1 MRNGLPIFSTVNVRG
16 SLCGNQPAP
25 SRGPRCGAHDLA
37 AAAAMTLVFVAGL
50 AQGADTAMPPATA
63 RVAPP
68 PAGQYHLD
76 KSHASLVLRV
86 SHFGFST
93 YTTRFSRYESEL
105 TFDPNNLAAS
115 KVVTTIDAASLATDA
130 WPTKCIEILNGPQLL
145 DTAKYPQIVFKSGK
159 IQMTGAKT
167 MKISGS
173 LTLHGVT
180 KPVVLTAS
188 FNGGYAGMANMDPNA
203 RIGFSAHGAFKR
215 SDFGMGFGIPA
226 AGSKVGV
233 GDLIDFSIET
243 EFVGPPLPAAA
254 APSK

>member
-1 MRNGLPIFSTVNVRG
+1 MRHGLADFKVDDCANLRTI
-16 SLCGNQPAP
+16 Q
-25 SRGPRCGAHDLA
+25 GARHLA
-37 AAAAMTLVFVAGL
+37 AAVGIMLLLEAGL
-50 AQGADTAMPPATA
+50 SQAADTAMPAAAP
-63 RVAPP
+63 VAPP

-86 SHFGFST
+86 SHFGFSN
-93 YTTRFSRYESEL
+93 YTTRFTRFESEL
-105 TFDPNNLAAS
+105 TFDPNDLAAS
-115 KVVTTIDAASLATDA
+115 RVVTTIDTASLATDA
-130 WPTKCIEILNGPQLL
+130 WPTKCIEIMNGPQLL
-145 DTAKYPQIVFKSGK
+145 DATKYPQIVFKSGK

-167 MKISGS
+167 MKISGT

-180 KPVVLTAS
+180 KPVVLTGS

-215 SDFGMGFGIPA
+215 SDFGMGFGVPA

-254 APSK
+254 SPSK